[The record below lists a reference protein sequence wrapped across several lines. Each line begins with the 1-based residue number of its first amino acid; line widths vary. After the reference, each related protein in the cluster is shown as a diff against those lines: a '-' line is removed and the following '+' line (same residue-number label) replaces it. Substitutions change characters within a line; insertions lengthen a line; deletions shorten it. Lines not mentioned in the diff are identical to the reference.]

1 MEDHHVLSS
10 LESGQ
15 HLIVEA
21 GTQLLSM
28 HTKHARIISSESQG
42 GWQLRAQVVLR
53 FGISVMGPRNQDRR
67 DRTTSL
73 SIPQSIANL
82 AGSTIMKAM
91 LITAISEMLVKFE
104 MWEIFVRWEKF
115 EKSVILIDHTNLY
128 PIRTKK
134 VFGSFR
140 PMRRHRCSSKNKMT
154 VRLKE
159 IHGENNKV
167 MTITWTRT
175 DRSSRL
181 WPTSTKR
188 KIISTL
194 SSRT

>member
-1 MEDHHVLSS
+1 MEDHHVLSN
-10 LESGQ
+10 LESSQ

-73 SIPQSIANL
+73 SIPQSIANH
-82 AGSTIMKAM
+82 AGSTIMKA
-91 LITAISEMLVKFE
+91 MLVKFE

-140 PMRRHRCSSKNKMT
+140 PMRRHRCSSKNKMI

-159 IHGENNKV
+159 IHEENNKV

>member
-15 HLIVEA
+15 HLIAEA
-21 GTQLLSM
+21 VTQLLSM
-28 HTKHARIISSESQG
+28 HTKHVRIISSESQG

-104 MWEIFVRWEKF
+104 M
-115 EKSVILIDHTNLY
+115 
-128 PIRTKK
+128 
-134 VFGSFR
+134 
-140 PMRRHRCSSKNKMT
+140 
-154 VRLKE
+154 
-159 IHGENNKV
+159 
-167 MTITWTRT
+167 
-175 DRSSRL
+175 
-181 WPTSTKR
+181 
-188 KIISTL
+188 
-194 SSRT
+194 